1 MQLDGLRQSYG
12 DKAMVCPQCGRAID
26 VESLI
31 ESMENNPENVI
42 FTPKKVQ
49 DLCFTWCDNCDE
61 LQLHE
66 MQSKDDLDDDK
77 IHNFNF
83 EQDSEEAEA
92 PEGDGESRPDDA
104 DESSKHNTSSSKSA
118 DGTETG
124 EQANSGRKPFSVSN

>member
-1 MQLDGLRQSYG
+1 MKLDGLRQNYG

-31 ESMENNPENVI
+31 DSMENNPENVI

-66 MQSKDDLDDDK
+66 MKDKDNLENDT
-77 IHNFNF
+77 IVEYSF
-83 EQDSEEAEA
+83 
-92 PEGDGESRPDDA
+92 
-104 DESSKHNTSSSKSA
+104 SKSE
-118 DGTETG
+118 DGTESG